1 MSLRCGSGERLM
13 TPGRVLS
20 GLVLALMLAGQSGC
34 LAYKA
39 VKTTGGLA
47 ATTVIVAGKTAT
59 TAVKATGRVANS
71 ALSSS
76 GSLTATGIESLAK
89 LAQAGMVTFVDVA
102 TGTIVRVPWE
112 AGMTLYDG
120 GAAAQ
125 VAVAGRAVDLVREGK
140 LVYQAARKFRGN
152 PELAAGDVVRLAG
165 RMVR

>member
-1 MSLRCGSGERLM
+1 MMRF
-13 TPGRVLS
+13 VLS
-20 GLVLALMLAGQSGC
+20 ALIVGLLLLGQSGC

-39 VKTTGGLA
+39 VKTTGEFA

-76 GSLTATGIESLAK
+76 GALTATGIESLAK

-112 AGMTLYDG
+112 QGMTLYDG

-152 PELAAGDVVRLAG
+152 PALEAGDVVRLAG
-165 RMVR
+165 KIAR

>member
-1 MSLRCGSGERLM
+1 M
-13 TPGRVLS
+13 TPHRAWS
-20 GLVLALMLAGQSGC
+20 ALFVALLLAGQSGC

-39 VKTTGGLA
+39 VKTTGELA

-71 ALSSS
+71 ALTSS
-76 GSLTATGIESLAK
+76 GSLTATSIEALAK

-102 TGTIVRVPWE
+102 TGAIVRVPWE

-140 LVYQAARKFRGN
+140 LVYQAAKKFRGN
-152 PELAAGDVVRLAG
+152 PALEAGDVVRLAG
-165 RMVR
+165 RIAR

>member
-1 MSLRCGSGERLM
+1 M
-13 TPGRVLS
+13 TARRVWS
-20 GLVLALMLAGQSGC
+20 GLILGLGCWALSGC

-39 VKTTGGLA
+39 VKTTGELA

-71 ALSSS
+71 ALTSS
-76 GSLTATGIESLAK
+76 GALTANGIESLAK

-120 GAAAQ
+120 GTAAQ
-125 VAVAGRAVDLVREGK
+125 LAVAGRAVDLVREGK
-140 LVYQAARKFRGN
+140 LVYQVARKFRGN
-152 PELAAGDVVRLAG
+152 LALEAGDVVRLAG
-165 RMVR
+165 KIVR